1 MKINS
6 TLLLFVGVVFLGAS
20 CTIEETPILTA
31 KVDLPLMP
39 DVYRTGTHVP
49 TLGRVLFYDRK
60 LSLNNS
66 VACASCHKQNLAF
79 ADNVRFS
86 EGFENKLTTRN
97 SMPIQSIIGGFGP
110 DSSLVDPGPGFF
122 NPTFLFWDGRE
133 RDLKTMV
140 MRPITNHVEMGFTDL
155 SKLEEKLAREPYYES
170 LFTKAFGD
178 KTITEERIAL
188 AISSFVQSISADE
201 TKFDKAVRMSTQGQ
215 GLSGIEQKGRDL
227 FTSIYDCNSCHQ
239 IESPHGYVMAGTF
252 ANIGLE
258 QSYQDNGLG
267 EVTKQSFDNGKFKIP
282 SLRNV
287 VLTAPYMHDGRFET
301 LDDVMEHYSHGIA
314 NHPNLDHRLRTAT
327 GAPRVMEI
335 PEGDKA
341 AIVAFLHTLTD
352 YDMITD
358 QKFSDPFKI
367 E

>member
-6 TLLLFVGVVFLGAS
+6 TLSLIVGVAFLGAS
-20 CTIEETPILTA
+20 CTIEETPIQTV
-31 KVDLPLMP
+31 KVDLPAVP
-39 DVYRTGTHVP
+39 YTYATGTDVP

-86 EGFENKLTTRN
+86 EGFENKLTHRN
-97 SMPIQSIIGGFGP
+97 SMPIQNIISGFGG
-110 DSSLVDPGPGFF
+110 DSSLIDPMPGFLQ
-122 NPTFLFWDGRE
+122 TFLFWDGRE

-140 MRPITNHVEMGFTDL
+140 MKPIINHVEMGFTDL

-170 LFTKAFGD
+170 LFTNAFGD
-178 KTITEERIAL
+178 KTITEERIAI
-188 AISSFVQSISADE
+188 AISAFVQSITSNE
-201 TKFDKAVRMSTQGQ
+201 TKFDKQMKINQP
-215 GLSGIEQKGRDL
+215 LSGIEQKGREL
-227 FTSIYDCNSCHQ
+227 FISIYDCNSCHQ
-239 IESPHGYVMAGTF
+239 IQSPHGYIHAGTF

-267 EVTKQSFDNGKFKIP
+267 DVTKNSFDNGKFKIP

-287 VLTAPYMHDGRFET
+287 ALTAPYMHDGRFET
-301 LDDVMEHYSHGIA
+301 LDDVMEHYSHGIE
-314 NHPNLDHRLRTAT
+314 NHPNLDPRLRTPT

-341 AIVAFLHTLTD
+341 AIIAFLNTLTD
-352 YDMITD
+352 YNMITD

-367 E
+367 Q

>member
-6 TLLLFVGVVFLGAS
+6 ALLLFAGVAFIGVS
-20 CTIEETPILTA
+20 CTIEETPIQTLS
-31 KVDLPLMP
+31 VNLPANS
-39 DVYRTGTHVP
+39 DVYSTGTHVP

-79 ADNVRFS
+79 ADNVQFS
-86 EGFENKLTTRN
+86 EGFENKLTLRN
-97 SMPIQSIIGGFGP
+97 SMPIQNILAGFNT
-110 DSSLVDPGPGFF
+110 DSLFVDPMPEFL
-122 NPTFLFWDGRE
+122 PTFLFWDGRE

-140 MRPITNHVEMGFTDL
+140 MKPIINHVEMGFTDL

-170 LFTKAFGD
+170 LFIKAFGD
-178 KTITEERIAL
+178 KAITEERIAT
-188 AISSFVQSISADE
+188 AITAFVQSISSQE
-201 TKFDKAVRMSTQGQ
+201 TKFDRALFQNQ
-215 GLSGIEQKGRDL
+215 PLSAIEQKGRDL
-227 FTSIYDCNSCHQ
+227 FTDLYDCNSCHQ
-239 IESPHGYVMAGTF
+239 IENPHGYIMAGTF

-258 QSYQDNGLG
+258 QAYQDNGLG
-267 EVTKQSFDNGKFKIP
+267 DVSKQSFDNGKFKIP

-301 LDDVMEHYSHGIA
+301 LDDVMEHYSNGIA
-314 NHPNLDHRLRTAT
+314 NHPNLDPRLKTAT

-341 AIVAFLHTLTD
+341 AIIVFLQTLTD
-352 YDMITD
+352 YNMITD

-367 E
+367 Q